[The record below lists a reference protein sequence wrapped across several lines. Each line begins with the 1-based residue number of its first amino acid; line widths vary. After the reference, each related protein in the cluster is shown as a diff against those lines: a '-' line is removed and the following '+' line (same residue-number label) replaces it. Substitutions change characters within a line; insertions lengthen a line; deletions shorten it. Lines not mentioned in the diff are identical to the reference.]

1 MNIAFDAKRAFKNRT
16 GLGNYSR
23 SLVEALH
30 QYYPQ
35 HQYLLYTPLLQGPS
49 LFDQALEMQGVAVIQ
64 SPGKLLSS
72 FWRSFRIPYTLPK
85 KNVQVYHGLSAE
97 LPAGGAP
104 RGVKY
109 VVTIHDLIFLRFPEL
124 YPALDRKI
132 YTYKT
137 KSACDKADR
146 IIAISEQTKR
156 DLIEYLDVPADKI
169 SVVYQTCDVL
179 FEERV
184 SLGDLE
190 RIAQKFNLPQRFV
203 LSVGTIETRKNALLI
218 VKALRHLPEEIK
230 LVLVGRRTPYTQELE
245 DYARAQGLLERIQ
258 IISDVMYYDLPAIYQ
273 LATVFVYP
281 SIFEGFGIPVIE
293 AMKSRVPVIA
303 ATGSC
308 LEEAGGPDSLY
319 VHPEDETALAA
330 HIHTLWHHEDQRQGQ
345 IVKALNYADR
355 FAPAQFAAD
364 TMQVYEE
371 LVHAAYK

>member
-49 LFDQALEMQGVAVIQ
+49 LFDQAFDMPRVKVIQ

-85 KNVQVYHGLSAE
+85 KDIQVYHGLSAE
-97 LPAGGAP
+97 LPAGNTP
-104 RGVKY
+104 KGVKY

-132 YTYKT
+132 YWFKT
-137 KSACDKADR
+137 KSACDKADL

-156 DLIEYLDVPADKI
+156 DLVQYMKIPAQKI
-169 SVVYQTCDVL
+169 RVIYQTCNEI
-179 FEERV
+179 FEQSVPPEQLRAV
-184 SLGDLE
+184 
-190 RIAQKFNLPQRFV
+190 AAKYKLPQRFL
-203 LSVGTIETRKNALLI
+203 LSVGTIETRKNVLLI
-218 VKALRHLPEEIK
+218 VKALKQLPADVA
-230 LVLVGRRTPYTQELE
+230 LVLVGKKT
-245 DYARAQGLLERIQ
+245 DYSTEVEAYIREHDLQHRVKVL
-258 IISDVMYYDLPAIYQ
+258 SDVGFADLPAIYQ
-273 LATVFVYP
+273 LATIFVYP
-281 SIFEGFGIPVIE
+281 SIFEGFGIPIVE
-293 AMKSRVPVIA
+293 AIKCRVPVIA

-319 VHPEDETALAA
+319 VHPSDDAALAA
-330 HIHTLWHHEDQRQGQ
+330 HIAHLWTREDKRQEQ
-345 IVKALNYADR
+345 IVKALKYAER
-355 FAPAQFAAD
+355 FTAAHFAGH
-364 TMQVYEE
+364 TMQVYQE
-371 LVHAAYK
+371 LV